1 MRCAIA
7 SMSLLLLAIPLRAA
21 EPSPVAELLKRDI
34 LAPGQ
39 TLKELQAYV
48 DAKIPRLKLAASAE
62 EWTNEAARIRR
73 AVLEKVVF
81 RGEAVKWRDAKTQVE
96 WLDTIEG
103 GPGYR
108 IKKLRYEVLPNF
120 WIPALLYEPENLTG
134 KVPVSLAVNGHEAKG
149 KAVDYKQIRCI
160 NMAKR
165 GMIVL
170 NVEWLGMGQLRGP
183 GYAHGCMNQL
193 DLCGSSGVAPF
204 YLSMSRG
211 LDILLAHPNA
221 DPKRVVV
228 SGLSGGGWQT
238 IFISSLD
245 TRVTLTNPV
254 AGYSSFRTRIERFK
268 DLGDSEQTPCDLA
281 TVADYAHLTA
291 MMAPRPTL
299 LTYNSK
305 DNCCFESGY
314 ALPPLYDGAL
324 PYFKLYGKEK
334 ALRTHVNDDPGDHN
348 FGKDNRQALYRMLGD
363 FFFEDDKNYSAEEI
377 ACEKEI
383 KTAEQLN
390 VPLPA
395 DNLDFNKLARLLA
408 ARLPREPERPREDTR
423 LRDWQE
429 ARRKSLRELLGP
441 HMRGELRRPPPTTI
455 DAKGDWRAGHQSEE
469 FTDGWT
475 IPGTLL
481 TRKDAR
487 GREPVVQLIHDGG
500 RKAAAGKAE
509 ALLLSGPDVRVRVL
523 DLFYF
528 GESRPQPKDWLW
540 ALMLNTVGVRPLGL
554 QVEQQARMADLESK
568 NFTDGKG
575 IAIVADGPRSCT
587 IVLLAA
593 ALEPKAVAR
602 VELVDPLGSLKQ
614 VIEENRT
621 VDKSPELFCFGLLER
636 FDIKDIA
643 ALVAPRPIKIEKASE
658 RAAKEFEGLKE
669 WYEKM
674 GGTLEIVPA
683 K

>member
-1 MRCAIA
+1 MHYSIVSFSA
-7 SMSLLLLAIPLRAA
+7 LLLAVPLRAA
-21 EPSPVAELLKRDI
+21 EPSPVAELLKHDI
-34 LAPGQ
+34 LTPGQ

-48 DAKIPRLKLAASAE
+48 DAKIPLLKPAASAD

-73 AVLEKVVF
+73 EVLERVVF
-81 RGEAVKWRDAKTQVE
+81 RGEAVKWRDGKTQVE
-96 WLDTIEG
+96 LLDTIEG

-108 IKKLRYEVLPNF
+108 IKKLRYEILPNF
-120 WIPALLYEPENLTG
+120 WIPALLYEPEKLSG
-134 KVPVSLAVNGHEAKG
+134 KAPVSLAVNGHDAKG

-204 YLSMSRG
+204 FLSMSRG

-221 DPKRVVV
+221 DPKRVAV

-254 AGYSSFRTRIERFK
+254 AGYSSFRTRIQHFK

-281 TVADYAHLTA
+281 TVTDYAQLTA

-299 LTYNSK
+299 LTFNSK

-324 PYFKLYGKEK
+324 PYFKLYGQEK

-363 FFFEDDKNYSAEEI
+363 FFFADDKSYSADEI
-377 ACEKEI
+377 VCDKEI
-383 KTAEQLN
+383 KTADQLH

-395 DNLDFNKLARLLA
+395 DNLDLNKLARLLA
-408 ARLPREPERPREDTR
+408 AKLPRETEQPRDKGKSPA
-423 LRDWQE
+423 WQVE
-429 ARRKSLRELLGP
+429 RRKVLKELIRDPGLEDKSSFELKVPPEEGVVRASYSQLRIYGGWNIPLTQLEKEGTKSFTVLL
-441 HMRGELRRPPPTTI
+441 
-455 DAKGDWRAGHQSEE
+455 
-469 FTDGWT
+469 
-475 IPGTLL
+475 
-481 TRKDAR
+481 
-487 GREPVVQLIHDGG
+487 HDSG
-500 RKAAAGKAE
+500 RKAAAAE
-509 ALLLSGPDVRVRVL
+509 IDKLLEAGRGALAA

-528 GESRPQPKDWLW
+528 GDAHPEPKDWLW
-540 ALMLNTVGVRPLGL
+540 GLMLDTVGTRPLGL
-554 QVEQQARMADLESK
+554 QAGQAKAVVKHSK
-568 NFTDGKG
+568 SRPGANEGVALR
-575 IAIVADGPRSCT
+575 AIGPRSCT
-587 IVLLAA
+587 IALIAG
-593 ALEPKAVAR
+593 ALEPQR
-602 VELVDPLGSLKQ
+602 ITRLELVDPLGSLKQ

-658 RAAKEFEGLKE
+658 RAAKEFGALKE